1 MSRDSQSIY
10 TVAKKAGCSP
20 STVSRVLTNST
31 RVNPDTRARILAA
44 MREMKFIARKR
55 VPQIGILVSN
65 LSGAKLTSYISQ
77 LLRLTMLELVKRD
90 CVIRLL
96 NGELEDWG
104 LDDHFDAIISL
115 AYDESVNRLM
125 SEYPAPV
132 ISLNN
137 PLAASCLYEIHS
149 DHRQSA
155 RIATEYL
162 LTMGHRNIMMICYKK
177 AVGGI
182 GDWGML
188 ERIAAF
194 RETLERFGLR
204 ADRIAYTDA
213 EPIDNI
219 LLRARADNVTGL
231 VVFSEDEMR
240 IPYLLGHVMK
250 VRIPDEISVIM
261 EDLPGVLDQT
271 IPPITA
277 VRQPFARMIA
287 EIMTRLDKILAGDR
301 EPAEPVIFENE
312 LIIRESV
319 SRIGDALRPAK

>member
-1 MSRDSQSIY
+1 
-10 TVAKKAGCSP
+10 
-20 STVSRVLTNST
+20 
-31 RVNPDTRARILAA
+31 

-77 LLRLTMLELVKRD
+77 LLRLTMLELVRRD

-177 AVGGI
+177 SGRRHRGL
-182 GDWGML
+182 GDAGTDRRIPGNPRKI
-188 ERIAAF
+188 RIA
-194 RETLERFGLR
+194 R
-204 ADRIAYTDA
+204 
-213 EPIDNI
+213 
-219 LLRARADNVTGL
+219 
-231 VVFSEDEMR
+231 
-240 IPYLLGHVMK
+240 
-250 VRIPDEISVIM
+250 
-261 EDLPGVLDQT
+261 
-271 IPPITA
+271 
-277 VRQPFARMIA
+277 
-287 EIMTRLDKILAGDR
+287 
-301 EPAEPVIFENE
+301 
-312 LIIRESV
+312 
-319 SRIGDALRPAK
+319 